1 MLAASLCSP
10 HAAAFLFPDVCSFPP
25 AEFVKVTPRHPDV
38 KLVDLRDLTRDR
50 RAMGIPRGVGEGK
63 SREHGQ
69 RLSARAE
76 THRIGDIRSF

>member
-1 MLAASLCSP
+1 
-10 HAAAFLFPDVCSFPP
+10 
-25 AEFVKVTPRHPDV
+25 
-38 KLVDLRDLTRDR
+38 VDLRDLTRDR